1 MDGHMQHSAEDHVPT
16 SSMARSPH
24 PGTDGYENLPQ
35 FSARFP
41 LPFRRT
47 IRRPELH
54 HIINKPSEPAW
65 LKDLAVIDMG
75 LYRRFYRQKRTS
87 FAGAGDGAICGASTL
102 STSLSIDSNHTLQ
115 AFALQH
121 GMLPT

>member
-1 MDGHMQHSAEDHVPT
+1 VHRFGVQAGGSGGALKAREVLIYAHS
-16 SSMARSPH
+16 
-24 PGTDGYENLPQ
+24 
-35 FSARFP
+35 
-41 LPFRRT
+41 
-47 IRRPELH
+47 
-54 HIINKPSEPAW
+54 IINKPSKPAW

-75 LYRRFYRQKRTS
+75 LYRRFYRQKRRS

-115 AFALQH
+115 AFAVRH